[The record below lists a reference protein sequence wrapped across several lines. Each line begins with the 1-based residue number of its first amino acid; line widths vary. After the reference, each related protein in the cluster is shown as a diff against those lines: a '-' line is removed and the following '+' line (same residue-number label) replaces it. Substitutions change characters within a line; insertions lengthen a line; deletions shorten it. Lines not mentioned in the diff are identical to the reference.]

1 MSKISELSDGGVIQ
15 GGDTLIAVRSGGNV
29 KVTYGGSTTANI
41 DGGTI
46 DGTVIGG
53 STPAALSATT
63 GSFSSTLGV
72 TAAATFASTLK
83 TGGGAASNTSKL
95 MVNTVSGTAA
105 GIQLFQDANES
116 WIIENTASSTNL
128 TFANSGT
135 TRLTINGS
143 TGAVGI
149 GVSSPANKLDVRNT
163 STDYQLH
170 LGDTASTVLGYE
182 LGRENTGGLFK
193 FYGNQTGATGYIFS
207 GVDGER
213 MRIDASGNVGI
224 GTSSPSVPLDIKSAN
239 SASIKWQRTGVSA
252 KEWGF
257 VSDNDQTYLYNFTD
271 GITSTSFNNNGNVGI
286 GVTPL
291 TKLHV
296 QDSTGSPQIRIDNQ
310 GTASGI
316 ASLLF
321 RSGGAGNPSS
331 IIQSGGTSSGNQ
343 GIVFKHGDFGA
354 EAELMRIDSSGKVGI
369 GVVPSTDHNPVVEA
383 LQIGSTANLFGR
395 NDAEITTLTSNSYL
409 SVAGYPKYITTNE
422 ASEYTQIS
430 GNHIWYNAPS
440 GTAGATCTQTERMRI
455 DSSGNLLVGDTSTV
469 PFDGTSGVLIGGA
482 RTSLAFATTG
492 HTHKMLYSVNT
503 GTAGLHFYDSTN
515 NRTDMI
521 WDNSGNLL
529 VGTTTNLIWNTTNL
543 TGCVIGGNSSSGGFS
558 SIQVS
563 RVSDLCLLLNRLTSD
578 GQIQAFARQ
587 GTQVGE
593 ITVTTSSTSYNTSS
607 DYRLKENIAD
617 ADDAGSKIDAIK
629 VRKFDWKA
637 DGSHQDYGMV
647 AQELMTVAPEA
658 VHQPEDPE
666 QMMGVDYSKLVPMM
680 LKEIQSLRARI
691 SQLEG
696 AK

>member
-239 SASIKWQRTGVSA
+239 SASIKWQEQECRL
-252 KEWGF
+252 K
-257 VSDNDQTYLYNFTD
+257 
-271 GITSTSFNNNGNVGI
+271 
-286 GVTPL
+286 
-291 TKLHV
+291 
-296 QDSTGSPQIRIDNQ
+296 
-310 GTASGI
+310 SG
-316 ASLLF
+316 
-321 RSGGAGNPSS
+321 
-331 IIQSGGTSSGNQ
+331 
-343 GIVFKHGDFGA
+343 
-354 EAELMRIDSSGKVGI
+354 
-369 GVVPSTDHNPVVEA
+369 A
-383 LQIGSTANLFGR
+383 LCL
-395 NDAEITTLTSNSYL
+395 ITTRRIYTILLMESLVHLLT
-409 SVAGYPKYITTNE
+409 IT
-422 ASEYTQIS
+422 
-430 GNHIWYNAPS
+430 
-440 GTAGATCTQTERMRI
+440 ATWV
-455 DSSGNLLVGDTSTV
+455 LV
-469 PFDGTSGVLIGGA
+469 
-482 RTSLAFATTG
+482 
-492 HTHKMLYSVNT
+492 
-503 GTAGLHFYDSTN
+503 
-515 NRTDMI
+515 
-521 WDNSGNLL
+521 
-529 VGTTTNLIWNTTNL
+529 
-543 TGCVIGGNSSSGGFS
+543 
-558 SIQVS
+558 
-563 RVSDLCLLLNRLTSD
+563 LLL
-578 GQIQAFARQ
+578 
-587 GTQVGE
+587 
-593 ITVTTSSTSYNTSS
+593 
-607 DYRLKENIAD
+607 
-617 ADDAGSKIDAIK
+617 
-629 VRKFDWKA
+629 
-637 DGSHQDYGMV
+637 
-647 AQELMTVAPEA
+647 
-658 VHQPEDPE
+658 
-666 QMMGVDYSKLVPMM
+666 
-680 LKEIQSLRARI
+680 
-691 SQLEG
+691 
-696 AK
+696 